1 MPVTYAPMDFWHVV
15 FARTGSAVPK
25 IFPRAFGVAM
35 IGALRCH
42 TRTAPATHFVPNSC
56 RCLTG
61 RAASPMREAHPT
73 SGARGGIVA
82 GMRANAGGLP
92 IYVSCRGLGGAAGS
106 LRQYMAREPVST
118 CGTATA

>member
-35 IGALRCH
+35 IGAHRCH
-42 TRTAPATHFVPNSC
+42 TRTAPATQFVPNSR

-61 RAASPMREAHPT
+61 RALAPCASLISHEPR
-73 SGARGGIVA
+73 AR
-82 GMRANAGGLP
+82 
-92 IYVSCRGLGGAAGS
+92 AAGS
-106 LRQYMAREPVST
+106 WL
-118 CGTATA
+118 